1 MKSINREDIVTYIQ
15 RNVISFCFL
24 LSACTFV
31 FLLSFSKS
39 SGVGV
44 RFFYYFQ
51 WVIGG
56 DKSLHMLSSGL
67 ITLSFHWFLY
77 NAYQR
82 RAHFLICLFFILSVF
97 SLEEV
102 AQIFFPSRQF
112 DLIDLSASTFGVVI
126 VSMPFYYFTFRK
138 RV

>member
-1 MKSINREDIVTYIQ
+1 MKFINREGLKAYTQ
-15 RNVISFCFL
+15 RNIISFFFL
-24 LSACTFV
+24 LFACSFV
-31 FLLSFSKS
+31 FLLTFSKS
-39 SGVGV
+39 SGVGL

-51 WVIGG
+51 WIIGG

-82 RAHFLICLFFILSVF
+82 RTHFLICLVFILSVF
-97 SLEEV
+97 SLEELT
-102 AQIFFPSRQF
+102 QLFFPSRQF
-112 DLIDLSASTFGVVI
+112 DFIDLLASAFGI
-126 VSMPFYYFTFRK
+126 VLVSIPFYLSFRK